1 MNQLLVDF
9 EFLKIQVLR
18 HLNGRKWQVKVAS
31 NVWNVSYLIRL
42 ALNSYSI
49 RVGLEECCRRVSR
62 SQVTQLRASLGRAP
76 VRRSF
81 ATFSVP
87 EKETLIGPKE
97 KKKKKK
103 KTSTAVKKALES
115 WTDSGS
121 PTLST
126 RQESTKRMCSTTGTW
141 RTREK
146 KKEENVSDFSHRDVS
161 AQQPIHSDATA
172 TTNLQIVTVAI
183 LDHVTPPALGRR
195 WLINGRWMFFKQL
208 VQDTAL
214 YCLFKSTF

>member
-49 RVGLEECCRRVSR
+49 RVALEECCRRVSR
-62 SQVTQLRASLGRAP
+62 SQVTQLEPVWAVHLCAGASQRFQFQKKKHWLGP
-76 VRRSF
+76 
-81 ATFSVP
+81 
-87 EKETLIGPKE
+87 
-97 KKKKKK
+97 KKKKKTKK

-146 KKEENVSDFSHRDVS
+146 KKRRKCFRFLASWR
-161 AQQPIHSDATA
+161 QCATA
-172 TTNLQIVTVAI
+172 DTLRCHCNDKSADCHGRNPRPCYAAGSRSALIDQRP
-183 LDHVTPPALGRR
+183 LDVFQTIGTGHGTL
-195 WLINGRWMFFKQL
+195 
-208 VQDTAL
+208 
-214 YCLFKSTF
+214 LFV